1 MPLGAGRV
9 ALEGFGRDPL
19 LDVPQD
25 HVPTVLGGR
34 EGTPVGAEGSGPERL
49 FLAPRQRPH
58 PSRGEVEQAKA
69 PVGGRDR
76 GGAPVGTEGV
86 DLAVGVAA
94 DDAKRFR
101 VDRVGRPVG
110 GDQEAP
116 VRAHERHRVG
126 RLGGNADGLS
136 ERRAPAGVVPTQ
148 EEGVTVLR
156 RGARPPRADVG
167 DEQAS
172 SVRSVDDDAEVRE
185 PLAGAC
191 GMAAKRGRAA
201 HPPSSRVENLQRP
214 RCRGGLHGGRLGGE
228 GERIA
233 LRIEGEGIG
242 RSGRLMNADYLVSLG
257 VEQGHGAASVADREG
272 SPVGAQCERVEPL
285 AARAEDADRRGAAK
299 QRR

>member
-1 MPLGAGRV
+1 MPLGAVRV

-25 HVPTVLGGR
+25 HAPTVLGGR
-34 EGTPVGAEGSGPERL
+34 EGTPVGAEGSGHERL
-49 FLAPRQRPH
+49 ILAPRQRPH
-58 PSRGEVEQAKA
+58 PSGGEVEQANA

-94 DDAKRFR
+94 DNAKRFR
-101 VDRVGRPVG
+101 VDRVGRPVVG

-116 VRAHERHRVG
+116 VRAHDRHRVG
-126 RLGGNADGLS
+126 RPRGNADGLS

-167 DEQAS
+167 DDQAS

-191 GMAAKRGRAA
+191 GMAAERGRAA
-201 HPPSSRVENLQRP
+201 HPAGSRVENLQRP
-214 RCRGGLHGGRLGGE
+214 RCRGRLQRGG
-228 GERIA
+228 
-233 LRIEGEGIG
+233 
-242 RSGRLMNADYLVSLG
+242 VS
-257 VEQGHGAASVADREG
+257 
-272 SPVGAQCERVEPL
+272 
-285 AARAEDADRRGAAK
+285 AARASESPCGSKARAKIGPGA
-299 QRR
+299 